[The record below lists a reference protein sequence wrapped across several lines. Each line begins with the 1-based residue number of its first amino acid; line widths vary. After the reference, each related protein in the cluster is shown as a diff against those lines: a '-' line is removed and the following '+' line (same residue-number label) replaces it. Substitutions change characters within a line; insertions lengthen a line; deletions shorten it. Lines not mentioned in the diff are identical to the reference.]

1 MANGETRRG
10 GRRRTVLKWLLRALL
25 LVVLLFTLQVSIL
38 AFPQPWFEH
47 REKSV
52 CCTVYSDVPFD
63 AGLRDVLKDVDE
75 RLQAVELYQPGED
88 YRIFLCRNPK
98 RFALFARLAF
108 VSPRV
113 QGFNLSLMGNTFV
126 SPTRIIEFGESAAW
140 GPPYGLREGSLAHV
154 ISHEIVHQITET
166 TLGFSAY
173 LRLPRWKSEG
183 YAEYGSKIHVTRQDP
198 DATLARRIE
207 YLENDPSWAPGPNFV
222 RDIYRGHL
230 MVEFLSEIR
239 DLKLAGI
246 MEEEV
251 TEAETYRAMIEWY
264 EREGTT
270 GGPQVHIPAQFFS
283 SLNSIC
289 Q

>member
-38 AFPQPWFEH
+38 AFPHPWFGH
-47 REKSV
+47 REKSD

-75 RLQAVELYQPGED
+75 RLQAVELYEAGEN

-126 SPTRIIEFGESAAW
+126 SPTRIIELGESATW
-140 GPPYGLREGSLAHV
+140 DPPYGMREGSLAHV
-154 ISHEIVHQITET
+154 IAHEIVHQATEEA
-166 TLGFSAY
+166 LGFSAY
-173 LRLPRWKSEG
+173 KRLPRWKSEG

-198 DATLARRIE
+198 DATLARRIG

-239 DLKLAGI
+239 DLKFADI
-246 MEEEV
+246 MKEEV
-251 TEAETYRAMIEWY
+251 TEADTYRAMIEWY
-264 EREGTT
+264 KKVRAASDPRSFT
-270 GGPQVHIPAQFFS
+270 
-283 SLNSIC
+283 
-289 Q
+289 